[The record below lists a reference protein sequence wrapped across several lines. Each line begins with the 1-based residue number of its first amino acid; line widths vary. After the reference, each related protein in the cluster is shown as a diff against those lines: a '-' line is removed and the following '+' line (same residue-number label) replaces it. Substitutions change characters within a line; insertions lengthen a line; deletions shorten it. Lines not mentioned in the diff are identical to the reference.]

1 MERIKKYWYRH
12 LAEYLGVTVGTFI
25 MAIGINIFLEPNTI
39 APGGVT
45 GLGIVLQKITNGL
58 VTVWATNLVVNIPL
72 FIAGVMILGK
82 SFGVKTLYGTFILS
96 FFLWLIPETNATQDL
111 LLSSVFGG
119 VILGA
124 GLGIVFKAGGTTGGT
139 DLAGAIMNRFFPGLS
154 TATHMMIVDMI
165 VVVSAGL
172 VNKRIDLPLYSVIA
186 LYILVKVIDIILEG
200 ISYAKAFFIISDHP
214 EAIGKT
220 ILEQLDRGVTILKGK
235 GLYSGLDKDVLLC
248 VVNRAQ
254 MAKVK
259 EIVSQVDKKAFIMI
273 TDMHEVLGEGFKEM
287 KTE

>member
-248 VVNRAQ
+248 V
-254 MAKVK
+254 
-259 EIVSQVDKKAFIMI
+259 
-273 TDMHEVLGEGFKEM
+273 G
-287 KTE
+287 